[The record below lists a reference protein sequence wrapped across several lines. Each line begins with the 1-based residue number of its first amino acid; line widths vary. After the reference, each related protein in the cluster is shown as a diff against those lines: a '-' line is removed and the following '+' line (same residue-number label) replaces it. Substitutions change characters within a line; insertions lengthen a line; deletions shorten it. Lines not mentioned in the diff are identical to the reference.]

1 MWFDDVDI
9 ERLSPAGRRPHHPH
23 RPLPHHASEPLRDN
37 SRPPAPEHEPRDD
50 RRLTRVPYELCI
62 DVLWQAGP
70 WEPRDLDQVVLEAEA
85 YRRLSYT
92 WHSYQPAPQSCSA
105 GRRSAS
111 SSFNANNAH
120 ASTSSSI
127 RGTAPSRLTLTHD
140 GLAPAARFSR
150 PAAARTEQTGG
161 WPAFLANL
169 KTLLETG
176 DALPPTPATTAAP
189 GQAA

>member
-1 MWFDDVDI
+1 MFDDVDI
-9 ERLSPAGRRPHHPH
+9 ERLSPLGGDHIILTGRYRITLQSPY
-23 RPLPHHASEPLRDN
+23 ADS

-105 GRRSAS
+105 GRRS
-111 SSFNANNAH
+111 
-120 ASTSSSI
+120 
-127 RGTAPSRLTLTHD
+127 
-140 GLAPAARFSR
+140 
-150 PAAARTEQTGG
+150 
-161 WPAFLANL
+161 
-169 KTLLETG
+169 
-176 DALPPTPATTAAP
+176 PTR
-189 GQAA
+189 